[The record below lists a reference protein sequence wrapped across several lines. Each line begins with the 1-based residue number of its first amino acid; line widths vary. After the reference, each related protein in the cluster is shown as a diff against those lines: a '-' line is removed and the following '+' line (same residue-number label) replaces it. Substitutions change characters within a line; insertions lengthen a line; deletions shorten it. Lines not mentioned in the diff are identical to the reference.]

1 MRNQTINLQTLASTK
16 FVKSSLSLY
25 FFTLGSSFLGL
36 SFYLFLET
44 IGYTDKVITSWS
56 GQAAFWLVVI
66 SSISI
71 FILFLPIE
79 FFNQFKLL
87 NTSFN
92 ELMVN
97 IVSTILI
104 SIISLVLFQV
114 LLPEGMLLSP
124 YISSLTRAT
133 SFSGF
138 IVIPIFLFLLNYL
151 ERSFRIVSEYTYYLV
166 LLMWIISSK
175 FFI

>member
-1 MRNQTINLQTLASTK
+1 MNNQTISLQSITSIK
-16 FVKSSLSLY
+16 FVKTSLSLY

-36 SFYLFLET
+36 ALYLFLET
-44 IGYTDKVITSWS
+44 VGYTDKIITSWS
-56 GQAAFWLVVI
+56 GQGAFWSIVI

-71 FILFLPIE
+71 FLLFLPIE
-79 FFNQFKLL
+79 FFNQFKLS

-92 ELMVN
+92 DLIVN
-97 IVSTILI
+97 IISTILI
-104 SIISLVLFQV
+104 SIFSLVLFQI
-114 LLPEGMLLSP
+114 LLPEGMLLTP

-138 IVIPIFLFLLNYL
+138 IVIPIFLFFLNYI
-151 ERSFRIVSEYTYYLV
+151 ERNIRLISKYTYYLV

-175 FFI
+175 FCI

>member
-1 MRNQTINLQTLASTK
+1 MKNQTLNLQTLTSTK

-56 GQAAFWLVVI
+56 GQAAFWVVVI

-71 FILFLPIE
+71 FFLFLPIE

>member
-1 MRNQTINLQTLASTK
+1 MKNVTVNLQTLTSIK

-36 SFYLFLET
+36 SLYLFLET
-44 IGYTDKVITSWS
+44 VGYTDKVITSWS
-56 GQAAFWLVVI
+56 GQSLFWVVII

-71 FILFLPIE
+71 FFLFLPIE
-79 FFNQFKLL
+79 FFNQFKLS
-87 NTSFN
+87 NSSFN

-97 IVSTILI
+97 IISTILI
-104 SIISLVLFQV
+104 SIFSLVLFQI
-114 LLPEGMLLSP
+114 LLPENMLLSP
-124 YISSLTRAT
+124 YMGSLTRAT

-138 IVIPIFLFLLNYL
+138 IVIPIFLFFLNYI
-151 ERSFRIVSEYTYYLV
+151 ERSIRLVSEYTYYFV
-166 LLMWIISSK
+166 LLMWIVSSK

>member
-1 MRNQTINLQTLASTK
+1 MKNQTINLQTLTSTK

-56 GQAAFWLVVI
+56 GQGVFWVVVL

-71 FILFLPIE
+71 FFLFLPIE

-97 IVSTILI
+97 IISTILI

-114 LLPEGMLLSP
+114 LLPESMLLSP

-151 ERSFRIVSEYTYYLV
+151 ERSFRIVSESTYYLV

>member
-1 MRNQTINLQTLASTK
+1 MKNVTVNLQTLTSTK
-16 FVKSSLSLY
+16 LVKSSLSLY

-36 SFYLFLET
+36 SLYLFLET
-44 IGYTDKVITSWS
+44 VGYTDKVITSWS
-56 GQAAFWLVVI
+56 GQALFWLVIV

-71 FILFLPIE
+71 FLLFLPIE
-79 FFNQFKLL
+79 FFNQFKLS

-97 IVSTILI
+97 IISTILI
-104 SIISLVLFQV
+104 SIISLVLFQI
-114 LLPEGMLLSP
+114 LLPENMLLSP

-138 IVIPIFLFLLNYL
+138 IVIPIFLFLLNYI

-166 LLMWIISSK
+166 LLIWIISSK

>member
-1 MRNQTINLQTLASTK
+1 MKNQTINLQTLTSTK

-56 GQAAFWLVVI
+56 GQAAFWVVVI

-71 FILFLPIE
+71 FFLFLPIE

>member
-1 MRNQTINLQTLASTK
+1 MKNQTLNLQTLTSTK

-56 GQAAFWLVVI
+56 GQAAFWVVVI
-66 SSISI
+66 ASIAI
-71 FILFLPIE
+71 FFLFLPIE

-114 LLPEGMLLSP
+114 LLPESMLLSP

>member
-1 MRNQTINLQTLASTK
+1 MKNQTINLQNLTSMK

-36 SFYLFLET
+36 SLYLFLET
-44 IGYTDKVITSWS
+44 VGYTENVITSWS
-56 GQAAFWLVVI
+56 GQSVFWGVII
-66 SSISI
+66 SSIAI
-71 FILFLPIE
+71 FFLFLPIE
-79 FFNQFKLL
+79 FFNQFKLS

-92 ELMVN
+92 ELIVN
-97 IVSTILI
+97 IISTILI
-104 SIISLVLFQV
+104 SIIYLVLFQI
-114 LLPEGMLLSP
+114 LLPENMLLSS
-124 YISSLTRAT
+124 YIGSLTRAT

-151 ERSFRIVSEYTYYLV
+151 ERSFRIFSEYTYYLV

>member
-1 MRNQTINLQTLASTK
+1 MKNQTINLQTLTSTK

-56 GQAAFWLVVI
+56 GQGVFWVVVL

-71 FILFLPIE
+71 FFLFLPIE

-92 ELMVN
+92 ELIVN
-97 IVSTILI
+97 IISTILI

-114 LLPEGMLLSP
+114 LLPESMLLSP